1 MKIVMYHYVKNF
13 KDTTFPKLK
22 GLDLKEFKFQINFLK
37 KNFKIL
43 NPIDIH
49 EIVSKKKELKENYCW
64 LTFDDGYIDHY
75 ENVIPVLEDNKLK
88 ASFFPPVKSTFQN
101 IILDVNKIHLILA
114 KNNNYEMLFDEV
126 KKMFYEIETKNK
138 KKVFEDLL
146 KNIKTNSRYDNAK
159 VILLKRLLQR
169 DLPKQIREKICDLLF
184 KKYVSKD
191 IKSMSKK
198 FYMDLAQIKKIFKLG
213 HEIGIHGYEHD
224 WYARLTKT
232 NQRNEIL
239 KSFNFWKENGMLRD
253 KFSFCYPYGD
263 YNEDTLDILKEIKC
277 SIGLTTKA
285 MATTSKNYI
294 PLELPRLDTND
305 FPKSS

>member
-1 MKIVMYHYVKNF
+1 MYHYVKNY

-22 GLDLKEFKFQINFLK
+22 GLDLTEFKFQINYLK
-37 KNFKIL
+37 KNFEIL
-43 NPIDIH
+43 DPIDIH
-49 EIVSKKKELKENYCW
+49 EIIGKKKELKNNYCW

-75 ENVIPVLEDNKLK
+75 ENVIPILEDNKLK
-88 ASFFPPVKSTFQN
+88 ASFFPPVKSALQN
-101 IILDVNKIHLILA
+101 TILDVNKIHLILA

-138 KKVFEDLL
+138 KEIFENLL
-146 KNIKTNSRYDNAK
+146 KSIKTTSRYDDAK

-169 DLPKQIREKICDLLF
+169 DLPKQIREKICNLLF
-184 KKYVSKD
+184 KKYVTKD
-191 IKSMSKK
+191 IKSLSKK
-198 FYMDLAQIKKIFKLG
+198 FYMNLTQIKKIFKLG

-224 WYARLTKT
+224 WYGRLTKK
-232 NQRNEIL
+232 NQRSEIL
-239 KSFNFWKENGMLRD
+239 KSFVFWKENGMLKD

-263 YNEDTLDILKEIKC
+263 YNKDTMDILKEIKC

-285 MATTSKNYI
+285 MAVSSKNYR